1 MSQEQ
6 RDGRR
11 DFARLSTGSAI
22 IRIDPQASRS
32 FIESLKMQT
41 SIQKIR
47 ERFSTI
53 SSDESIKLS
62 EEYVNKLSYI
72 LSEALSL
79 FTDNNLGVIVSSRFG
94 KQIVISRISSF
105 ASAMISRVSSIVSEV
120 SSQVLDTLAVASD
133 SEKIRLVKTYEN
145 AVDTFYTIFD
155 VVIEFGNRIITIGHL
170 NLPSEMRPSLS
181 NTMLGYD
188 VLRR

>member
-170 NLPSEMRPSLS
+170 NLPSEMR
-181 NTMLGYD
+181 
-188 VLRR
+188 